1 MLDGDAPNSQ
11 QSFSW
16 CFCPSFR
23 SWLLPKP
30 SAQRMSVLVRVAGC
44 TMASDA
50 SRIAATVSIE
60 QPGRCWGAMCSMA
73 AIVVMAAVL
82 ARSNAKALGRARR
95 LVLGSTG
102 MNSTPFGLCT
112 CGYLLANMHL
122 HDPSHPNAR
131 PRCPPSRCLL
141 PRDENGTLHPHL
153 ASSPA
158 NLLYHG
164 FLTQKRQQRDGAT
177 RIHARPNN
185 AETPPDPSQT
195 SPYCT
200 RLISNH
206 HAP

>member
-1 MLDGDAPNSQ
+1 MGGCRRQGEGRIEMLDGDAPNSQ

-60 QPGRCWGAMCSMA
+60 QPGRCWCAMCSMA

-102 MNSTPFGLCT
+102 MNSTPSGLCT

-122 HDPSHPNAR
+122 HHIPMHAPDVHPQ
-131 PRCPPSRCLL
+131 
-141 PRDENGTLHPHL
+141 D
-153 ASSPA
+153 ASF
-158 NLLYHG
+158 H
-164 FLTQKRQQRDGAT
+164 AT
-177 RIHARPNN
+177 RMVH
-185 AETPPDPSQT
+185 
-195 SPYCT
+195 CT
-200 RLISNH
+200 LISR
-206 HAP
+206 ALPPTCCITAF